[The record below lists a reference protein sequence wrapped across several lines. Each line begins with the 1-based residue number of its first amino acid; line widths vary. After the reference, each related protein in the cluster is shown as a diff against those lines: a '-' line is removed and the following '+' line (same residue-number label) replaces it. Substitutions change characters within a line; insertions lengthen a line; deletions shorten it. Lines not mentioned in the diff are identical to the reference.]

1 MTSMHETTHVV
12 SSGVPS
18 TTIALV
24 DIGANLTHESFAH
37 DRQAVLMRAGHA
49 GVTQI
54 VVTASSDTE
63 SAACI
68 GLAQTYPQRLFATC
82 GVHPHHA
89 HEWNTVVAQAIA
101 EKARHECVVAIGETG
116 LDFNRDFS
124 PRADQEHA
132 FIAHLQLAA
141 QLGKPLFLHER
152 DAFPRFHAIL
162 REHRAQLGAIVVHCF
177 TGDGAALDAYLE
189 LDLHIGITGWICDE
203 RRGIHLRDLM
213 SRIPT
218 DRLMVE
224 TDSPYLLP
232 RDLRPKPKNRRN
244 EPMYL
249 AHVLRQVAAGR
260 GQDPVECAAQT
271 TATARAFFSLPAPA
285 PTSTPL
291 VLK

>member
-1 MTSMHETTHVV
+1 MTSMHETTRVV
-12 SSGVPS
+12 RSSGPP
-18 TTIALV
+18 TTIELV

-37 DRQAVLMRAGHA
+37 DRQAVLERAGHA

-54 VVTASSDTE
+54 VVTASSDAE

-68 GLAQTYPQRLFATC
+68 GLAQTHPQRLFATC

-89 HEWNTVVAQAIA
+89 REWNAVVGQAIA
-101 EKARHECVVAIGETG
+101 EKAQHESVVAIGEAG

-152 DAFPRFHAIL
+152 DAFARFYAIL

-177 TGDGAALDAYLE
+177 TGDDGALDAYLE

-203 RRGIHLRDLM
+203 RRGVRLRDLV
-213 SRIPT
+213 SRIPP

-249 AHVLRQVAAGR
+249 PHVLRQVAAER
-260 GQDPVECAAQT
+260 GQDPIECAAQT
-271 TATARAFFSLPAPA
+271 TATARAFFSLPTPVSSATSPA
-285 PTSTPL
+285 LT
-291 VLK
+291 